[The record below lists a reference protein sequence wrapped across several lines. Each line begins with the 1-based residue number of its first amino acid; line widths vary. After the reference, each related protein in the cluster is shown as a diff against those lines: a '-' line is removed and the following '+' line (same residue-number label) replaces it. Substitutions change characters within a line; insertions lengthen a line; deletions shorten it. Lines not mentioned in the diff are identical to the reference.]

1 MHKYVQDQEILIKG
15 LTKLYKYHSYS
26 SSVLQIYSH
35 IVINYRCFLFFI
47 GMMMGDDPH
56 FSVVL
61 PSDKLLCFSVQGNH
75 GFSYNLISNRVV
87 HMNAIFV
94 PDSRRKEVTWIGTL
108 GILVSN
114 SSEKRLNKTSLMF
127 DVKTQKIV
135 INNKVKLTA
144 KSIGKI
150 TLSNGKLSISEAH
163 ESRYPEVFVNLVD
176 VNLRFSV
183 VFKTEH
189 LDMFWHSTGQQ
200 IEDSHGL
207 IGMPL
212 NTLLQYPSNC
222 ILPDMK
228 SQHVQKMSVFFLWC
242 ILMYVYVQV
251 YCRTD

>member
-1 MHKYVQDQEILIKG
+1 
-15 LTKLYKYHSYS
+15 
-26 SSVLQIYSH
+26 
-35 IVINYRCFLFFI
+35 
-47 GMMMGDDPH
+47 MGDDPH

-94 PDSRRKEVTWIGTL
+94 PDSQRKEVTWIGTL
-108 GILVSN
+108 GIVVSN
-114 SSEKRLNKTSLMF
+114 PSEKGLNKTSLMF
-127 DVKTQKIV
+127 DVNTQKIV
-135 INNKVKLTA
+135 INKKVKFTA

-150 TLSNGKLSISEAH
+150 TLSNGKFIISEAH
-163 ESRYPEVFVNLVD
+163 QSRYPEVFVNLVD

-212 NTLLQYPSNC
+212 NALLKYPSSC
-222 ILPDMK
+222 ILPNIWLCYYC
-228 SQHVQKMSVFFLWC
+228 HVCCTKVIYYCCKPCLACPKKMFVLFLWY
-242 ILMYVYVQV
+242 ILMYVQV
-251 YCRTD
+251 

>member
-1 MHKYVQDQEILIKG
+1 
-15 LTKLYKYHSYS
+15 
-26 SSVLQIYSH
+26 
-35 IVINYRCFLFFI
+35 
-47 GMMMGDDPH
+47 MGDDPH

-163 ESRYPEVFVNLVD
+163 ESQYPEVFVNLVD

-228 SQHVQKMSVFFLWC
+228 SQHVQKMSVFFLWY